1 MATKKFPNVELL
13 DARIASVLNQ
23 TIQNSHF
30 EKKVSLEEQQAQKYD
45 RFLRGRQIAF
55 MINDY
60 RSWLR
65 RFIFHHYSQRQFPGL
80 RYEIKWK
87 I

>member
-30 EKKVSLEEQQAQKYD
+30 EKKVSLENSKPKNMIGFYEED
-45 RFLRGRQIAF
+45 RSLSWSTTTVLDYADLFSITIR
-55 MINDY
+55 NDNFQDSDT
-60 RSWLR
+60 R
-65 RFIFHHYSQRQFPGL
+65 
-80 RYEIKWK
+80 
-87 I
+87 